1 MQNVLILGAHG
12 QIARLVRQRLLTE
25 TDAHLTLYLRHAE
38 RLTGVDSQRETV
50 IEGDVNDYATLLA
63 AVRNQDLVYANLGGQ
78 FEPMAKNI
86 VRAMTATGVNRLIYV
101 TGLGLYHE
109 VPGEFGRWLEAS
121 IGHAVMEDTR
131 RAAQLIETSPVQATI
146 IRAAYMT
153 NAPQIDYELTKKG
166 TPFKGTLISRA
177 SIADLIVKIVKTPA
191 LYADESLGI
200 DQSGT
205 DGDRP
210 QY

>member
-78 FEPMAKNI
+78 FEPLAKNI
-86 VRAMTATGVNRLIYV
+86 VRAMTAAGVNRLIYV

-109 VPGEFGRWLEAS
+109 VPGSSRRVWAVVRSLNRPRGHGGYATSGPVDRNFTRPGDNYSGRL
-121 IGHAVMEDTR
+121 HDQRT
-131 RAAQLIETSPVQATI
+131 
-146 IRAAYMT
+146 T
-153 NAPQIDYELTKKG
+153 N
-166 TPFKGTLISRA
+166 
-177 SIADLIVKIVKTPA
+177 
-191 LYADESLGI
+191 
-200 DQSGT
+200 
-205 DGDRP
+205 
-210 QY
+210 